1 MVIRSITTFLNDD
14 NTPFQVSVQDITTK
28 YMTLSTEG
36 IAGSN
41 PALRT
46 SCYHGI

>member
-46 SCYHGI
+46 F